1 MTILTFPPARS
12 RSGVLCAFLAALVAP
27 PAASANLIPSAPAA
41 PDAVSQLATAE
52 EAMIALEPDADGE
65 ALIRAAGGR
74 LVSPQL
80 RIWALSGRA
89 AARLVPQLDR
99 AGALRYAER
108 AYRRPASLLYSD
120 PFATPEL
127 GYHLYAV
134 AAHAAEQP
142 GPGFP
147 LSVLDSGLDVAN
159 PDFAGRPD
167 VVQLNTQ
174 RIAGATGSEYHGTSV
189 SAVAAAATNGV
200 GTEGVY
206 PQVAIRSFDLG
217 ATASDPAI
225 VSGITAAV
233 NAGPSV
239 INLSVGGP
247 FATNALYEA
256 TLWAVGRGS
265 LVVAAA
271 GNDLA
276 SRNRRFYPASYPH
289 VLTVGSVGRTGEPS
303 SFSTSNTAVDIA
315 APGEEI
321 AVALPDGT
329 QSLVTGT
336 SFAAPAVAAAAA
348 WVRTVR
354 GPMQPTQLADLLR
367 LSARDIG
374 DAGFDPRTGFGVL
387 DIPAALAL
395 AMPAVDPQEPNDD
408 VFHVVPDGLFEE
420 GKRPVAARFQARV
433 DVNED
438 PGDVYRVHVG
448 ARRQVTVVVTPED
461 DVRAALLSP
470 VARTVAARNTT
481 LTVADRP
488 GNAAERLVYTNRTQ
502 RPAIVFLYVEPG
514 ERGARNSRPYTVSI
528 TRTPARR

>member
-1 MTILTFPPARS
+1 MPILTLLHAGS
-12 RSGVLCAFLAALVAP
+12 RTGVLCAILAALVAP
-27 PAASANLIPSAPAA
+27 TNASANAIPSAPAA

-52 EAMIALEPDADGE
+52 EAMIALEPDTDAA
-65 ALIRAAGGR
+65 ALMRAAGGR

-89 AARLVPQLDR
+89 AARLVPQLER

-108 AYRRPASLLYSD
+108 AYRRRASLVYSD

-167 VVQLNTQ
+167 VVPLNTQ
-174 RIAGATGSEYHGTSV
+174 RIVGSTGSEYHGTSV

-200 GTEGVY
+200 GTEGIY

-217 ATASDPAI
+217 ITASDPAI

-233 NAGPSV
+233 DAGPSV

-256 TLWAVGRGS
+256 TLWALGQGS

-271 GNDLA
+271 GNDLG
-276 SRNRRFYPASYPH
+276 SRNRRFYPAAYPH

-303 SFSTSNTAVDIA
+303 PFSTSNAAVDIA
-315 APGEEI
+315 APGEDI

-329 QSLVTGT
+329 QSLVSGT

-374 DAGFDPRTGFGVL
+374 DPGFDPRTGFGVL
-387 DIPAALAL
+387 DIPAALATS
-395 AMPAVDPQEPNDD
+395 MPAVDPQEPNDD
-408 VFHVVPDGLFEE
+408 VFHVVPDGLFKE
-420 GKRPVAARFQARV
+420 GKQLVAARFRARV

-438 PGDVYRVHVG
+438 PDDVYRVHVG
-448 ARRQVTVVVTPED
+448 AGRQVTIVVTPED
-461 DVRAALLSP
+461 DVRAALLGP
-470 VARTVAARNTT
+470 TARTVAGRNTR
-481 LTVADRP
+481 LAVADRP
-488 GNAAERLVYTNRTQ
+488 GSAAERLVYANRTQ
-502 RPAIVFLYVEPG
+502 RPAIVFLHVEPG
-514 ERGARNSRPYTVSI
+514 ARGAGAGRAYSVSI
-528 TRTPARR
+528 TRTPVRR